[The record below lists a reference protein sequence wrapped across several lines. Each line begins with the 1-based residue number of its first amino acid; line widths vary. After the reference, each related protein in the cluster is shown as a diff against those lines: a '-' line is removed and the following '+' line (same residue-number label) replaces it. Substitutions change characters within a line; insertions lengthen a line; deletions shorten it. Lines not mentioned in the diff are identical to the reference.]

1 MMLIEVLLVV
11 FIVVVGGLC
20 LLGLMLNRYERLRL
34 MLVIVSRG
42 TSPQEVAALMRAMAG
57 DLESKDSMVG
67 QIRKGQGSI
76 HLIETSGPTVIS
88 RLREAADRWDASED
102 PFGQQAHSQSDQCSN
117 QECPDP
123 LPVRKVE
130 VDQDSS

>member
-1 MMLIEVLLVV
+1 MQIEVLLVV

-34 MLVIVSRG
+34 MLVIVSRE

-57 DLESKDSMVG
+57 DLESKGSMVG

-88 RLREAADRWDASED
+88 RLREAADRWDVLED

-117 QECPDP
+117 QKSPNP
-123 LPVRKVE
+123 LPVGAVE
-130 VDQDSS
+130 VDQGSS